1 MTLEEY
7 RNMISHRSIN
17 DSIIEEVSGILTIKT
32 TKKVTAKGFKQET
45 LQEEEWVRLPVGDI
59 GRKYWLSKTGEV
71 KRDTGKN
78 SKGRNLGYSRLM
90 QKPNKQGCIVINYG
104 GQKLHINVKK
114 IYEETWRTEHTDTKN
129 NNNIKKIK
137 IKEA

>member
-7 RNMISHRSIN
+7 RNMVSHRSIH
-17 DSIIEEVSGILTIKT
+17 DSLIEEVTGILTIKT
-32 TKKVTAKGFKQET
+32 SKKVTGKGFKQET
-45 LQEEEWVRLPVGDI
+45 IQEEEWVRLPVGDI
-59 GRKYWLSKTGEV
+59 GRKYWLSKSGEV

-78 SKGRNLGYSRLM
+78 SKGKALGYSRLM

-104 GQKLHINVKK
+104 GQRFHINVKK

-129 NNNIKKIK
+129 NTNIKKIK

>member
-7 RNMISHRSIN
+7 RQMISHRSIN
-17 DSIIEEVSGILTIKT
+17 DSLIEEVVGVMTIKT

-90 QKPNKQGCIVINYG
+90 QKPNKQGCITISYG
-104 GQKLHINVKK
+104 EQKIHLNIKK
-114 IYEETWRTEHTDTKN
+114 IYDETWGSENTDNN

>member
-1 MTLEEY
+1 MTIEEY

-17 DSIIEEVSGILTIKT
+17 DSIIEEVTGILTIKT
-32 TKKVTAKGFKQET
+32 TKKVTGKGFKQET
-45 LQEEEWVRLPVGDI
+45 QQEEEWIRLPVGDI
-59 GRKYWLSKTGEV
+59 GRKYYLSKTGEI

-78 SKGRNLGYSRLM
+78 SKGKDLGYGRLM
-90 QKPNKQGCIVINYG
+90 QKPNKQGCITISYG
-104 GQKLHINVKK
+104 EQRIHINVKK
-114 IYEETWRTEHTDTKN
+114 IHEEYWPDNTTNK

>member
-17 DSIIEEVSGILTIKT
+17 DSIIEEVTGVLTIKT
-32 TKKVTAKGFKQET
+32 TKKVTGKGFKQET
-45 LQEEEWVRLPVGDI
+45 QQEEEWVRLPVGDI

-78 SKGRNLGYSRLM
+78 SKGNNLGYSRLM
-90 QKPNKQGCIVINYG
+90 QKPNKQGCIVITHG
-104 GQKLHINVKK
+104 EQKIHINVKK
-114 IYEETWRTEHTDTKN
+114 IHEEFWGSDNSKN
-129 NNNIKKIK
+129 TNTIKKIK